1 MRLFKNAN
9 FQFIKNRKIAYVIAI
24 IMLLI
29 SVGGLVFKGLN
40 WSIDFTGGIA
50 ATLNMKPKS
59 PNVKPLAIDK
69 LRSVMSENGFDDAEI
84 QYVGPES
91 NSIFQLK
98 MKSTKDLEETKAE
111 LADIVGRELQEY
123 TAGRDIESEVILEV
137 NTVGQKAGSE
147 MTANSILAVV
157 IALILMIIY
166 IWIRFEF
173 TFGLMAILALA
184 FDVVFVLGV
193 FALTG
198 KEVTMQIIAALL
210 TIVGYCINDTIVV
223 FDRIREDL
231 KIYRKD
237 PVKEVFNRAINTTL
251 SRTILTAGTT
261 LITALSLYFFGGA
274 VLHDFALAISLGIIV
289 GTLGS
294 IFLAS
299 GLVVDTYKVAAVE
312 DNKAVQ
318 KLTRKR

>member
-24 IMLLI
+24 IMLLL

-50 ATLNMKPKS
+50 ATLNMNPKS

-84 QYVGPES
+84 QFVGPES
-91 NSIFQLK
+91 NAIFQLK
-98 MKSTKDLEETKAE
+98 MKSTKNLEDTKAE
-111 LADIVGRELQEY
+111 LAEIVSRELQEY

-147 MTANSILAVV
+147 MRANSILAVV

-184 FDVVFVLGV
+184 FDVIFVLGV

-198 KEVTMQIIAALL
+198 KEITMQIIAALL

-261 LITALSLYFFGGA
+261 LVTALSLYFFGGA

-312 DNKAVQ
+312 EKKAVQ

>member
-50 ATLNMKPKS
+50 ATLNMMPKS
-59 PNVKPLAIDK
+59 ESVPPLAIDK
-69 LRSVMSENGFDDAEI
+69 LRSVMNDNGFHDAEI
-84 QYVGPES
+84 QFVGPES
-91 NSIFQLK
+91 NAIFQLK
-98 MKSTKDLEETKAE
+98 MKSTKDLEDTKAE
-111 LADIVGRELQEY
+111 LAEIVSRELQEY
-123 TAGRDIESEVILEV
+123 TAGRDIESEVIMEV

-147 MTANSILAVV
+147 MRANSILAVV

-184 FDVVFVLGV
+184 FDVIFILGV

-299 GLVVDTYKVAAVE
+299 GMVVDTYKVAAVE
-312 DNKAVQ
+312 EKKAVQ

>member
-312 DNKAVQ
+312 EKKAVQ

>member
-1 MRLFKNAN
+1 
-9 FQFIKNRKIAYVIAI
+9 
-24 IMLLI
+24 
-29 SVGGLVFKGLN
+29 
-40 WSIDFTGGIA
+40 
-50 ATLNMKPKS
+50 
-59 PNVKPLAIDK
+59 
-69 LRSVMSENGFDDAEI
+69 
-84 QYVGPES
+84 
-91 NSIFQLK
+91 
-98 MKSTKDLEETKAE
+98 
-111 LADIVGRELQEY
+111 
-123 TAGRDIESEVILEV
+123 
-137 NTVGQKAGSE
+137 
-147 MTANSILAVV
+147 
-157 IALILMIIY
+157 MIIY

-312 DNKAVQ
+312 EKKAVQ